1 MKFRARF
8 YIFPGIFPPT
18 FDTNHVV
25 NPQERAMLYF
35 LAYYHH
41 QHRHAVNVIV
51 SETEPKN
58 RQHVGKTT
66 ASLGIISGLRK
77 RFKNVG
83 FIKPVGQQHE
93 RTAGGILVDK
103 VCIVP

>member
-1 MKFRARF
+1 MQRF
-8 YIFPGIFPPT
+8 G
-18 FDTNHVV
+18 DC
-25 NPQERAMLYF
+25 
-35 LAYYHH
+35 
-41 QHRHAVNVIV
+41 HRQQSPRGEFKHSRKWNQ
-51 SETEPKN
+51 PKN

-103 VCIVP
+103 VLVVPRVP